1 MNNFGGLAFV
11 RGHSEGVSP
20 TGSTAWARGKRH
32 RRFVQAVTRFPV
44 LNNSMVVLV
53 PKCKG
58 SANLS
63 IGVIVAEDR
72 YLNNVH

>member
-11 RGHSEGVSP
+11 RGYSEGVSH
-20 TGSTAWARGKRH
+20 TGSTVWARGKRH
-32 RRFVQAVTRFPV
+32 LPYVEAVTRFPV
-44 LNNSMVVLV
+44 LNNSMDVLID
-53 PKCKG
+53 KCEG